1 MTTISI
7 TIASVP
13 DREGLVAE
21 LWLGD
26 EQLGEVSKDAQGDF
40 RVELYPARAGT
51 PWNVRLR
58 ELVDALGEAK
68 ARLGA
73 SG

>member
-13 DREGLVAE
+13 DREDAVAE

-26 EQLGEVSKDAQGDF
+26 EQLGEVSRELVGGF
-40 RVELYPARAGT
+40 SIELYSAPAGT
-51 PWNVRLR
+51 PWKIPLDD
-58 ELVDALGEAK
+58 LVAALEEAK
-68 ARLGA
+68 TLLG
-73 SG
+73 SF

>member
-13 DREGLVAE
+13 DREDLVAE

-26 EQLGEVSKDAQGDF
+26 EQLAEVSKDARGELS
-40 RVELYPARAGT
+40 VELYSAPAGT
-51 PWNVRLR
+51 PWKIHLDD
-58 ELVDALGEAK
+58 LVAALGDAK
-68 ARLGA
+68 ARLGT
-73 SG
+73 S

>member
-13 DREGLVAE
+13 DREELVAE

-26 EQLGEVSKDAQGDF
+26 EQVGEVSKDARGEF
-40 RVELYPARAGT
+40 IIELYSAPAGT
-51 PWNVRLR
+51 PWRIRLDD
-58 ELVDALGEAK
+58 LVAALGEAK
-68 ARLGA
+68 ARLGN
-73 SG
+73 S